1 MKAMFVP
8 IGISFFILAGCSS
21 LILKPADFAWPVE
34 SVLSVDSQGRV
45 QSERYS
51 FSVDVK
57 ALLFAETQDSVN
69 ISKINLRIIR
79 DVKGYYFI
87 TASQFKNV
95 YIFEQTVGGLKLKNK
110 ILVAQNGLTEPALNQ
125 RVPYVQLVNGKN
137 PALLLTEEGVFE
149 GDKK

>member
-34 SVLSVDSQGRV
+34 SVLSVDSQGKV

-51 FSVDVK
+51 LSVDVK

-69 ISKINLRIIR
+69 ILKINLRIIR

-125 RVPYVQLVNGKN
+125 RVPYVQLINGKN
-137 PALLLTEEGVFE
+137 PALLLTEDGVFE
-149 GDKK
+149 GEKK

>member
-34 SVLSVDSQGRV
+34 SVLSVDSQGKV

>member
-149 GDKK
+149 GEKK

>member
-8 IGISFFILAGCSS
+8 IGISFFILAGCSA

-34 SVLSVDSQGRV
+34 SVLSVDSQGKV

-125 RVPYVQLVNGKN
+125 RVPYVQLVNGNN